1 MVDWRPA
8 KSSRPWVDSTPE
20 LRGRAASPP
29 DRAYHDGMDALHDT
43 AAAAPAYSRRSRD
56 IAPFHVMSLLA
67 RAQVLEQA
75 GHDVIHLEIGEPDFT
90 TAAPVVRAG
99 QAALAAGH
107 TRYTAARGLPALR
120 EAIAGFYRS
129 RYHLDIDP
137 HRILV
142 TPGGSGALLLASS
155 LLVDP
160 GRHWLLADPGYPCNR
175 HFLRLVEGGAQ
186 LVPVGADTAYQLTPE
201 KVAAHWNADSVGAL
215 LASPANPTG
224 TVLSAAELAG
234 LSQALHARGGHL
246 VVDEIY
252 HGLTYGDDAASVLQ
266 VDDAAFV
273 LNSFSKYFGMTGWRL
288 GWLVAPPAAVP
299 ELEKLAQNLYIS
311 ASSIAQHAA
320 LACFSEEAMAIFEQR
335 RMAFQQRRDF
345 LLPALRG
352 LGFRI
357 EVEPQGAFYLYAD
370 VSAFTDDA
378 QAFCA
383 HFLETEHVAFT
394 PGVDFGFHRA
404 NQHVRL
410 AYTQPVPRLQE
421 AVERIARGLRTL
433 TG

>member
-1 MVDWRPA
+1 MGCM
-8 KSSRPWVDSTPE
+8 STLPHTP
-20 LRGRAASPP
+20 G
-29 DRAYHDGMDALHDT
+29 
-43 AAAAPAYSRRSRD
+43 YSRRSHE

-67 RAQVLEQA
+67 RAQALEQA

-90 TAAPVVRAG
+90 TAEPIVRAG

-120 EAIAGFYRS
+120 QAISGFYRS
-129 RYHLDIDP
+129 HYGLDIDP
-137 HRILV
+137 ERILV

-186 LVPVGADTAYQLTPE
+186 LVPVGPDTAYQLTPSLVE
-201 KVAAHWNADSVGAL
+201 QHWNADSVGAL
-215 LASPANPTG
+215 VASPANPTG
-224 TVLSAAELAG
+224 TVLSADELAA
-234 LSQALHARGGHL
+234 LSKTLHARGGHL

-252 HGLTYGDDAASVLQ
+252 HGLTYGLDAPSVLQ
-266 VDDAAFV
+266 VDDSAFV

-299 ELEKLAQNLYIS
+299 DLEKLAQNLYIS

-320 LACFSEEAMAIFEQR
+320 LACFSAESMAIFEQR
-335 RMAFQQRRDF
+335 REAFRQRRDF
-345 LLPALRG
+345 LLPALRE

-394 PGVDFGFHRA
+394 PGLDFGFHRA

-410 AYTQPVPRLQE
+410 AYTQEVPRLQE
-421 AVERIARGLRTL
+421 AVDRIARGLKHFR
-433 TG
+433 

>member
-1 MVDWRPA
+1 M
-8 KSSRPWVDSTPE
+8 
-20 LRGRAASPP
+20 GGMSP
-29 DRAYHDGMDALHDT
+29 LHDDKR
-43 AAAAPAYSRRSRD
+43 PAYSRRSHD

-67 RAQVLEQA
+67 RAQALEQA

-99 QAALAAGH
+99 QVALAAGH

-120 EAIAGFYRS
+120 EAIAGFYR
-129 RYHLDIDP
+129 RQYHLDIDP
-137 HRILV
+137 QRILV

-160 GRHWLLADPGYPCNR
+160 GRQWLLADPGYPCNR

-186 LVPVGADTAYQLTPE
+186 LVPVDAGTAYQLTPDL
-201 KVAAHWNADSVGAL
+201 VATHWNEHSVGAL

-224 TVLSAAELAG
+224 TVLSASELAA
-234 LSQALHARGGHL
+234 LSQALHARGGHM

-252 HGLTYGDDAASVLQ
+252 HGLTYGMDAASVLQ
-266 VDDAAFV
+266 VDDSAFV

-288 GWLVAPPAAVP
+288 GWLVAPLAAVP

-320 LACFSEEAMAIFEQR
+320 LACFEDEAMAIFEQR
-335 RMAFQQRRDF
+335 REAFRQRRDF
-345 LLPALRG
+345 LLPALRE

-357 EVEPQGAFYLYAD
+357 ELEPQGAFYLYAD
-370 VSAFTDDA
+370 VGAFTDDA

-394 PGVDFGFHRA
+394 PGLDFGFHRA

-410 AYTQPVPRLQE
+410 AYTQEIPRLQE

-433 TG
+433 PR

>member
-1 MVDWRPA
+1 M
-8 KSSRPWVDSTPE
+8 STLPHTP
-20 LRGRAASPP
+20 G
-29 DRAYHDGMDALHDT
+29 
-43 AAAAPAYSRRSRD
+43 YSRRSHE

-67 RAQVLEQA
+67 RAQALEQA

-90 TAAPVVRAG
+90 TAEPVVRAG

-120 EAIAGFYRS
+120 QAISGFYRS
-129 RYHLDIDP
+129 HYGLDIDP
-137 HRILV
+137 ERILV

-186 LVPVGADTAYQLTPE
+186 LVPVGPETAYQLTPSLVE
-201 KVAAHWNADSVGAL
+201 QHWNADSVGAL
-215 LASPANPTG
+215 VASPANPTG
-224 TVLSAAELAG
+224 TVLSADELSA
-234 LSQALHARGGHL
+234 LSQTLHARGGHL

-252 HGLTYGDDAASVLQ
+252 HGLTYGLDAPSVLQ
-266 VDDAAFV
+266 VDDSAFV

-299 ELEKLAQNLYIS
+299 DLEKLAQNLYIS

-320 LACFSEEAMAIFEQR
+320 LACFSEESMAIFEQR
-335 RMAFQQRRDF
+335 REAFRQRRDF
-345 LLPALRG
+345 LLPALRE

-394 PGVDFGFHRA
+394 PGLDFGFHRA
-404 NQHVRL
+404 NQHMRL
-410 AYTQPVPRLQE
+410 AYTQEVPRLQE
-421 AVERIARGLRTL
+421 AVARIARGLKHFR
-433 TG
+433 

>member
-1 MVDWRPA
+1 MGHADR
-8 KSSRPWVDSTPE
+8 RTMGCMSTLPHTP
-20 LRGRAASPP
+20 G
-29 DRAYHDGMDALHDT
+29 
-43 AAAAPAYSRRSRD
+43 YSRRSHE

-67 RAQVLEQA
+67 RAQALEQA

-90 TAAPVVRAG
+90 TAEPVVRAG

-120 EAIAGFYRS
+120 QAISGFYRS
-129 RYHLDIDP
+129 HYGLDIDP
-137 HRILV
+137 ERILV

-186 LVPVGADTAYQLTPE
+186 LVPVGPETAYQLTPSLVE
-201 KVAAHWNADSVGAL
+201 QHWNADSVGAL
-215 LASPANPTG
+215 VASPANPTG
-224 TVLSAAELAG
+224 TVLSADELAA
-234 LSQALHARGGHL
+234 LSKALHARGGHL

-252 HGLTYGDDAASVLQ
+252 HGLTYGLDAPSVLQ
-266 VDDAAFV
+266 VDDSAFV

-299 ELEKLAQNLYIS
+299 DLEKLAQNLYIS

-320 LACFSEEAMAIFEQR
+320 LACFSEESMAIFEQR
-335 RMAFQQRRDF
+335 REAFRQRRDF
-345 LLPALRG
+345 LLPALRE

-394 PGVDFGFHRA
+394 PGLDFGFHRA

-410 AYTQPVPRLQE
+410 AYTQEVPRLQE
-421 AVERIARGLRTL
+421 AVARIARGLKHFR
-433 TG
+433 